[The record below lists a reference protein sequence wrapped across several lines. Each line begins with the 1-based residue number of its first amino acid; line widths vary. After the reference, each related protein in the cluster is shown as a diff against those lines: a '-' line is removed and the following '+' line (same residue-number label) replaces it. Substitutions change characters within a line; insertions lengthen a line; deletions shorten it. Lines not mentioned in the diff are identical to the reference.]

1 MAPNVVLVTGV
12 SRFLGGHVAA
22 RLAAEPAVD
31 RVVGVD
37 GERPSRDMARRMGRT
52 EFVRADIRNPAIA
65 QVIERHDVDTVVHT
79 ALNTQHAGSARSAS
93 KEMNVLGTM
102 QLLAACQQA
111 PRLRKLVLRSTA
123 AVYGIS
129 PRDPAVFTEDM
140 EPKDVPSSGYAKDAV
155 EIEGY
160 VRGFARRRPDVA
172 ISTLRFTDV
181 IGPRVDATLPR
192 YFAQPVVPVVCG
204 YDARLQLLHSDDA
217 VAVLQRAA
225 LTDLPGVF
233 NVAGQGVLML
243 SQAIQRAGRVAVPV
257 PRTAVPAL
265 HTLLRGANPGFDS
278 EQLRYLAFG
287 RVVDTTR
294 LREHFGYTPRW
305 GTGEAF
311 DDYVRGRELR
321 RLVDDDQVRWVERA
335 LGAAL
340 SRVAGGRAGG
350 DRSASTR
357 TTGIRATD
365 TREG

>member
-22 RLAAEPAVD
+22 RLAAEPAVG
-31 RVVGVD
+31 RVIGVD

-52 EFVRADIRNPAIA
+52 EFVRADIRNPSIA
-65 QVIERHDVDTVVHT
+65 RVIERYDVDAVVHT
-79 ALNTQHAGSARSAS
+79 ALNTQHAGSARAAS

-111 PRLRKLVLRSTA
+111 PQLRKLVLRSTA

-160 VRGFARRRPDVA
+160 LRGFARRRPDVT
-172 ISTLRFTDV
+172 ISTLRFADV
-181 IGPRVDATLPR
+181 IGPRVDAALTR

-233 NVAGQGVLML
+233 NVAGRGVILL
-243 SQAIQRAGRVAVPV
+243 SQAIQRAGRVPVPV

-265 HTLLRGANPGFDS
+265 HALLRGATVGFDS
-278 EQLRYLAFG
+278 EQLRYLAHG
-287 RVVDTTR
+287 RAVDTTR
-294 LREHFGYTPRW
+294 LRERFGYTPRW
-305 GTGEAF
+305 GTGQAF

-321 RLVDDDQVRWVERA
+321 QLVDADQVRWVERTVGT
-335 LGAAL
+335 LL
-340 SRVAGGRAGG
+340 SRAAAAGRADGRAA
-350 DRSASTR
+350 D
-357 TTGIRATD
+357 TGK
-365 TREG
+365 G